1 MGKRHRARE
10 CAVQCL
16 YQWEVTGAD
25 LDTILAGYWEAREID
40 EPAVSEFAD
49 ELFRGTV
56 EHAEELDVII
66 AEQTRHWRLDRMGL
80 VEKSILRL
88 GCYELAHEFDTPT
101 AVVIDEAVELAKRYS
116 EPEAGPFVNG
126 ILDGISARLRGDR
139 DDAAEGRSA
148 AVDDEG
154 AETQHPARET

>member
-1 MGKRHRARE
+1 MGKRRRARE

-25 LDTILAGYWEAREID
+25 LDSILSGYWETRGEID
-40 EPAVSEFAD
+40 EPAITEFAE

-56 EHAEELDVII
+56 ERVEELDGII
-66 AEQTRHWRLDRMGL
+66 AEQARHWRMDRMGL

-88 GCYELAHEFDTPT
+88 GGYELVHEPDTPI

-116 EPEAGPFVNG
+116 RPEAGPFVNG
-126 ILDGISARLRGDR
+126 ILDGISARVRGDSA
-139 DDAAEGRSA
+139 DGTEANGAAIGNEEA
-148 AVDDEG
+148 A
-154 AETQHPARET
+154 TQDT